1 VTTFDYAG
9 LADTAAEL
17 LDEFGM
23 SMTLA
28 RASSSSPTYDTA
40 TGVATPVSPVSY
52 TVTGAKFDYA
62 AREIDGTL
70 IQAGDQRVYL
80 STTGAVLP
88 LPGDTLTIGSAVF
101 RVMRAGSISPAGTDL
116 LYDVQVRK

>member
-1 VTTFDYAG
+1 MTFEYADLAATAVEL
-9 LADTAAEL
+9 LAD
-17 LDEFGM
+17 FGM
-23 SMTLA
+23 AMTLA
-28 RASSSSPTYDTA
+28 RPTDIPATYDTA
-40 TGVATPVSPVSY
+40 TGVATPVSPASY

-88 LPGDTLTIGSAVF
+88 LPGDTLTIGSTVF
-101 RVMRAGSISPAGTDL
+101 RVMRAGAVSPAGTDL